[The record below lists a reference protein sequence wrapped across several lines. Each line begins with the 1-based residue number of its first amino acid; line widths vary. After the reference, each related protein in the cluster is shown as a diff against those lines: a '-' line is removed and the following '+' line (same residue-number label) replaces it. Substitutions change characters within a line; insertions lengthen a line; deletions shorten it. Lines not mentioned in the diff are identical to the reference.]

1 MVFPEVDEMAPVAM
15 VSADAVTAGLAV
27 VVPADAVT
35 AGLVVVVPADAVM
48 AGLVA
53 VAPADAVMAGLVV
66 VVPADAV
73 MRGWRPEIGNA
84 VWRFICAALDWSLE
98 VGAECMGLCG
108 RKG

>member
-1 MVFPEVDEMAPVAM
+1 MAPVAM

-53 VAPADAVMAGLVV
+53 VAPADADRESDMNFRFPMSLIH
-66 VVPADAV
+66 P
-73 MRGWRPEIGNA
+73 PE
-84 VWRFICAALDWSLE
+84 SPPPS
-98 VGAECMGLCG
+98 
-108 RKG
+108 

>member
-1 MVFPEVDEMAPVAM
+1 MAPVAM

-53 VAPADAVMAGLVV
+53 VAPADADREPDM
-66 VVPADAV
+66 
-73 MRGWRPEIGNA
+73 NF
-84 VWRFICAALDWSLE
+84 RFPMSLIHPLE
-98 VGAECMGLCG
+98 SPPPS
-108 RKG
+108 

>member
-1 MVFPEVDEMAPVAM
+1 MAPVAM

-53 VAPADAVMAGLVV
+53 V
-66 VVPADAV
+66 VPADADREPD
-73 MRGWRPEIGNA
+73 MNFRFPMSLIHPPE
-84 VWRFICAALDWSLE
+84 SPPPS
-98 VGAECMGLCG
+98 
-108 RKG
+108 